1 VSDAPQLTLCCAVN
15 TPPARV
21 AAAFAPL
28 AALEAEIVLA
38 VDDRVDPGWIEGYRE
53 IADRVVLVPFPGNF
67 AAMYA
72 WFRTQCAGR
81 WILQLDVDEIPAAG
95 LADEVLAT
103 IGAGDVTHAWV
114 PRRWLHPDATTW
126 LAQWPWR
133 PDYSL
138 RLLRNDPA
146 LLRFPGLLHCT
157 VRALG
162 PSRYLRSP
170 LYHADLLLTD
180 RRAREHKL
188 ADYEREMPG
197 FVIDGRSLNE
207 TYYLPE
213 KRTDLR
219 LAPVPDVDADAIAA
233 FLRADGAGPS
243 HRPGDRRHRP
253 RHRPRHP
260 APESRTTPG
269 SLRTASVAEIAHH
282 SEARVLAE
290 RDYRARVLLLDDELD
305 IVAGET
311 RTFAVEV
318 HNLGND
324 HWPGGNDAAP
334 RIRVGYRWLG
344 RDGKPSREEGRTP
357 ISAPVAPGARAL
369 VPLEVRGPARRGMRE
384 IEIDLIH
391 EGERWFG
398 RPVRARVEVRAPG
411 GRARAQR
418 TSAV

>member
-1 VSDAPQLTLCCAVN
+1 VSDAPQLTICCAVN

-28 AALEAEIVLA
+28 AALDAEIVLA
-38 VDDRVDPGWIEGYRE
+38 VDDRVDPGWIEGYRD

-114 PRRWLHPDATTW
+114 PRRWLHPDAATW

-162 PSRYLRSP
+162 PCRYLRSP

-180 RRAREHKL
+180 RSGRRQKL
-188 ADYEREMPG
+188 AEYEREMPG

-213 KRTDLR
+213 LRADLR
-219 LAPVPDVDADAIAA
+219 LAPVPASDEAAIGA
-233 FLRADGAGPS
+233 FLNAHEAALPGTRRAA
-243 HRPGDRRHRP
+243 
-253 RHRPRHP
+253 P
-260 APESRTTPG
+260 A
-269 SLRTASVAEIAHH
+269 SLRTATTAEIARH

-290 RDYRARVLLLDDELD
+290 RDYRARVVLLDDELD
-305 IVAGET
+305 IVSGES

-324 HWPGGNDAAP
+324 HWPGGPDAAP

-344 RDGKPSREEGRTP
+344 RDASPTREEGRTP
-357 ISAPVAPGARAL
+357 IPGPVAPGERAL
-369 VPLEVRGPARRGMRE
+369 VPLEVLGPARRGTRE

-398 RPVRARVEVRAPG
+398 WPVRARIEVRAPG
-411 GRARAQR
+411 GRARAKR

>member
-1 VSDAPQLTLCCAVN
+1 MSAGPELTLCAAVN
-15 TPPARV
+15 TPPERV

-28 AALEAEIVLA
+28 RGLADAELVLA
-38 VDDRVDPGWIEGYRE
+38 VDDRVDPGWIDGYRQL
-53 IADRVVLVPFPGNF
+53 ADRVVLVPFPGNF

-72 WFRTQCAGR
+72 WMRTQCSGR
-81 WILQLDVDEIPAAG
+81 WILQLDVDEVPAAG
-95 LADEVLAT
+95 LATEVAAT
-103 IGAGDVTHAWV
+103 IAAGDVTHAWL
-114 PRRWLHPDATTW
+114 PRRWLYPDAGRW

-133 PDYSL
+133 PDYAL

-162 PSRYLRSP
+162 PARYLRAP

-180 RRAREHKL
+180 REGRRRKL
-188 ADYEREMPG
+188 AAYEREMPG

-213 KRTDLR
+213 QCSQPR
-219 LAPVPDVDADAIAA
+219 LAPVPGEDGTAIAA
-233 FLRADGAGPS
+233 FLRADGAAPPAAAV
-243 HRPGDRRHRP
+243 RP
-253 RHRPRHP
+253 
-260 APESRTTPG
+260 APG
-269 SLRTASVAEIAHH
+269 SLRTATVAELAAH
-282 SEARVLAE
+282 SEARTLAE
-290 RDYRARVLLLDDELD
+290 RDYRARVVLLEDDLE
-305 IVAGET
+305 IVSGEA

-324 HWPGGNDAAP
+324 HWPGGLDAAP

-344 RDGKPSREEGRTP
+344 RDGKPTREQGR
-357 ISAPVAPGARAL
+357 SAIPAPLPPGERAL
-369 VPLEVRGPARRGMRE
+369 VPLEVLGPARRGTRE

-398 RPVRARVEVRAPG
+398 WPVRAQVDVRAPG
-411 GRARAQR
+411 GRARARR

>member
-1 VSDAPQLTLCCAVN
+1 MSDDPQLTLCCAVN

-28 AALEAEIVLA
+28 AALDAEVVLA
-38 VDDRVDPGWIEGYRE
+38 VDDRVDPGWIEDYRQV
-53 IADRVVLVPFPGNF
+53 ADRVLLVPFPGNF

-72 WFRTQCAGR
+72 WLRTKCAGR

-95 LADEVLAT
+95 LAEEVLAT
-103 IGAGDVTHAWV
+103 IDAGEVTHAWL
-114 PRRWLHPDATTW
+114 PRRWLHPDAATW

-133 PDYSL
+133 PDYAL
-138 RLLRNDPA
+138 RLVRNDPA

-162 PSRYLRSP
+162 PCRYLRCA
-170 LYHADLLLTD
+170 LYHADLRLTD
-180 RRAREHKL
+180 RPGRERKL
-188 ADYEREMPG
+188 AEYEREMPG

-213 KRTDLR
+213 LRGDLR
-219 LAPVPDVDADAIAA
+219 LEAVPAQDAAAIAA
-233 FLRADGAGPS
+233 FLDADGAVGVAP
-243 HRPGDRRHRP
+243 RR
-253 RHRPRHP
+253 
-260 APESRTTPG
+260 AQPG
-269 SLRTASVAEIAHH
+269 SLRRVTAAEIARH

-305 IVAGET
+305 IVSGEA

-318 HNLGND
+318 HNLGTD
-324 HWPGGNDAAP
+324 HWPGGPDAAP

-344 RDGKPSREEGRTP
+344 RDGKPTREQGRTP
-357 ISAPVAPGARAL
+357 IPGPVAPGARAL
-369 VPLEVRGPARRGMRE
+369 VPLEVRGPARRGGRE
-384 IEIDLIH
+384 IEIDLVH

-398 RPVRARVEVRAPG
+398 RAVRARIEVRAPG
-411 GRARAQR
+411 GRARAKR

>member
-15 TPPARV
+15 TSPARV

-28 AALEAEIVLA
+28 AALDAQIVLA
-38 VDDRVDPGWIEGYRE
+38 VDDRVDPGWVEGYRE

-67 AAMYA
+67 ASMYA
-72 WFRTQCAGR
+72 WLRTQCAGR

-95 LADEVLAT
+95 LAEEVLAT
-103 IGAGDVTHAWV
+103 IDAGDVTHAWV

-133 PDYSL
+133 PDHSL
-138 RLLRNDPA
+138 RLVRNDPA

-162 PSRYLRSP
+162 PCRYLRAA

-180 RRAREHKL
+180 RRGRERKL

-213 KRTDLR
+213 LRSDLR
-219 LAPVPDVDADAIAA
+219 LAAVPPEDSAAIDA
-233 FLRADGAGPS
+233 FLGARDGAAAP
-243 HRPGDRRHRP
+243 PGARRAE
-253 RHRPRHP
+253 P
-260 APESRTTPG
+260 A
-269 SLRTASVAEIAHH
+269 SLRSATAAEIAHH

-290 RDYRARVLLLDDELD
+290 RDYRARVVLLEDELD
-305 IVAGET
+305 IVSGEW

-318 HNLGND
+318 HNLGNAD
-324 HWPGGNDAAP
+324 WPGGPDAAP

-344 RDGKPSREEGRTP
+344 RDGGPTREEGRTP
-357 ISAPVAPGARAL
+357 LPGPVAPGARAL
-369 VPLEVRGPARRGMRE
+369 VPLEVKGPARRGTRE
-384 IEIDLIH
+384 LEIDLIH

-398 RPVRARVEVRAPG
+398 RPVRARIEVRAPR
-411 GRARAQR
+411 GRSRASR

>member
-1 VSDAPQLTLCCAVN
+1 VSDHPELTLCCAVN
-15 TPPARV
+15 TPPERV

-28 AALEAEIVLA
+28 APLDAEIVLA
-38 VDDRVDPGWIEGYRE
+38 VDDRVDPGWIDGYRQ

-67 AAMYA
+67 AAMYG
-72 WFRTQCAGR
+72 WMRTQCAGH
-81 WILQLDVDEIPAAG
+81 WILQLDVDEVPAAG
-95 LADEVLAT
+95 LAAEVAET
-103 IGAGDVTHAWV
+103 IAAGDVTHAWV
-114 PRRWLHPDATTW
+114 PRCWLHPDATTW

-146 LLRFPGLLHCT
+146 LLRFPELLHCT

-162 PSRYLRSP
+162 ASRYLRAP
-170 LYHADLLLTD
+170 LYHTDLLLTD
-180 RRAREHKL
+180 QAGRERKL

-213 KRTDLR
+213 KRADLR
-219 LAPVPDVDADAIAA
+219 LAPVPAADAHAIGA
-233 FLRADGAGPS
+233 FLRADGAAS
-243 HRPGDRRHRP
+243 

-260 APESRTTPG
+260 APEWRPMPG
-269 SLRTASVAEIAHH
+269 SLRTATAAEIAHH

-290 RDYRARVLLLDDELD
+290 RDYRARVVLLEDDLK
-305 IVAGET
+305 VVSGEP

-324 HWPGGNDAAP
+324 HWPGGTDALP

-344 RDGKPSREEGRTP
+344 RDGRPSREEGRTP
-357 ISAPVAPGARAL
+357 ICAPVAPGARAL
-369 VPLEVRGPARRGMRE
+369 VPLEVLGPARRGMRE

-398 RPVRARVEVRAPG
+398 WPVRARVEVRAPG
-411 GRARAQR
+411 GRARARR